1 MKKLNVML
9 LAAVFAISS
18 IASANT
24 GKEPKKS
31 ETNFT
36 KEVKTLLK
44 KPSFKVENE
53 IEARVTFTLNDEGEI
68 VVLSVDSESD
78 TVENFIKGRLNYQ
91 KVESKLDEDV
101 KFFTM
106 PVRVVA
112 D

>member
-18 IASANT
+18 VATAST
-24 GKEPKKS
+24 KPTES

-36 KEVKTLLK
+36 QEIKELLK

-53 IEARVTFTLNDEGEI
+53 IEASVTFTLNNEGEI
-68 VVLSVDSESD
+68 VVLSIDSDSD
-78 TVENFIKGRLNYQ
+78 MVKGYIKNRLNYQ
-91 KVESKLDEDV
+91 KIEAKPRTGV
-101 KFFTM
+101 KFYTM

-112 D
+112 S